1 MDGGPPPSKAA
12 MVPRAYLE
20 TVLLIPPQSPLS
32 VDTGTTRL
40 CSTSTAASSLGASGL
55 LGVMYEDALRR
66 AYHVRKCES

>member
-1 MDGGPPPSKAA
+1 

-32 VDTGTTRL
+32 VDTGTTKL

-55 LGVMYEDALRR
+55 LGCDV
-66 AYHVRKCES
+66 